1 MTDTDRTRRFYDTVA
16 AAYAAALPD
25 TRAEAP
31 LERGMIAQF
40 VADLSDGEGP
50 VVDAGCG
57 TGRLLA
63 HLATLGASPLA
74 GVDLSPAMAAHAR
87 ASHPDIPILVGELTA
102 LPFPDATVRGI
113 LCWYAIIHSDADEVA
128 AISREAQRV
137 LLPGGPLLL
146 GFQAGSGRRTIR
158 GAYGHDVEM
167 DAVLH
172 EPEAVARVLETAGF
186 EITAVAERAARAG
199 EKHSQGF
206 VLARRR

>member
-31 LERGMIAQF
+31 LERGLIAQF
-40 VADLSDGEGP
+40 VTDLPDGEGP
-50 VVDAGCG
+50 VLDAGCG

-63 HLATLGASPLA
+63 HLATLGASPLT

-87 ASHPDIPILVGELTA
+87 ASHPDIPIQVAELTA

-113 LCWYAIIHSDADEVA
+113 LCWYAIIHSEADEVA
-128 AISREAQRV
+128 AISREARRV
-137 LLPGGPLLL
+137 LVPGGPVLL
-146 GFQAGSGRRTIR
+146 GFQAGVGHRTIR
-158 GAYGHDVEM
+158 SAYGRDAEM

-172 EPEAVARVLETAGF
+172 EPEDVVRILEAAGF
-186 EITAVAERAARAG
+186 EVTAVAERTARAR